1 MSILTSIFML
11 PGSMILIGAALYA
24 FGSMKRDPFRVYLI
38 PPHALVMLGGTLVII
53 GFTVLTVV
61 YFKSPR

>member
-1 MSILTSIFML
+1 MSILTSIFLL

-24 FGSMKRDPFRVYLI
+24 FGSMKRDPFKVYLI
-38 PPHALVMLGGTLVII
+38 QPHTLIMLGGTLLIL